1 VTIAEQFAQLMAG
14 VNVQAPPTAPGFKP
28 MDQNPVAKSRT
39 VYSVG
44 EAVKRREQAKH
55 AKLGASP
62 F

>member
-1 VTIAEQFAQLMAG
+1 MTIAEQFAQLMAG
-14 VNVQAPPTAPGFKP
+14 VNVQAPPAPVFKP